1 MDNNQ
6 DYIDRLKQDL
16 ADENATVRKYL
27 ATLAL
32 APTGAVARL
41 LEVISDEMDHIAII
55 SDLLLEAA
63 AGQSAD
69 QEALVPGVE

>member
-6 DYIDRLKQDL
+6 EYIDRLKQDL

-27 ATLAL
+27 ATFAL

-41 LEVISDEMDHIAII
+41 LEVIADEMDHIAII

-63 AGQSAD
+63 AGQSAG
-69 QEALVPGVE
+69 QEQLVPGVE